1 MVATE
6 RTGEPGL
13 RERKKL
19 RTRQEI
25 SDVATRLFAEHGFE
39 QVTLSQ
45 IAAAADVSVKTIFNH
60 FGSKEELYFDR
71 TDEVRASLVATIAE
85 RPSGVTVL
93 EALRRLLTDNLGPLR
108 GHGWDGI
115 DDPEGFERLR
125 RFLATQEASPA
136 LRARRRTIG
145 EELVEELVP
154 VLASELDRRTDDDAV
169 AALAAMLVA
178 ALDVRDRVLRAAV
191 AARLPGQE
199 VRRRVVEV
207 VDASFARLAAAFAD
221 VDRPR

>member
-199 VRRRVVEV
+199 VRRRVAAV
-207 VDASFARLAAAFAD
+207 VDASFARPAAASAD